1 LNTFA
6 SIGQRSWLSLA
17 LLLIGCGLFASTLG
31 TSYAELGGAFSPV
44 FFPRIILA
52 GWILLALLSLLADV
66 ISNERKSDDQWLP
79 ATVLSIAL
87 FAYIKLMPAVGFFI
101 ASLVFSV
108 VVLVTTGQ
116 RRPVDVILF
125 SIIVPGVLVGLFNHL
140 LTMPLPV
147 SPFFWW
153 L

>member
-1 LNTFA
+1 
-6 SIGQRSWLSLA
+6 
-17 LLLIGCGLFASTLG
+17 LFASTLG

>member
-1 LNTFA
+1 M
-6 SIGQRSWLSLA
+6 
-17 LLLIGCGLFASTLG
+17 FASTLG